1 MSVQEKMKAEN
12 EGVLDP
18 EYLQQYAMGDREGD
32 FEKALQ
38 NGVKIAA
45 SGLISVKSSRSESD
59 KHEKK
64 GKGDK
69 ETSKS
74 KRKGKSDDRSR
85 SYKKN
90 KSKK

>member
-1 MSVQEKMKAEN
+1 MSVQEMMKAEN

-59 KHEKK
+59 KYEKK

-69 ETSKS
+69 ETS

-85 SYKKN
+85 SNKKN

>member
-1 MSVQEKMKAEN
+1 MCVQEKMKAEN

-18 EYLQQYAMGDREGD
+18 EYLRQYATSDRECD

-38 NGVKIAA
+38 NGVKISA

-64 GKGDK
+64 GKADK
-69 ETSKS
+69 ETTRS
-74 KRKGKSDDRSR
+74 KRKGKGDDRSR
-85 SYKKN
+85 SNKKK
-90 KSKK
+90 KSEK

>member
-1 MSVQEKMKAEN
+1 MRVQEKMKAEN

-18 EYLQQYAMGDREGD
+18 EFLQQYAIGDRVGD

-38 NGVKIAA
+38 NGVKISA
-45 SGLISVKSSRSESD
+45 SGLISVKSIRSESD

-64 GKGDK
+64 GKGEK

-74 KRKGKSDDRSR
+74 KRKGKGDDRSR
-85 SYKKN
+85 SNKKK
-90 KSKK
+90 KSEK